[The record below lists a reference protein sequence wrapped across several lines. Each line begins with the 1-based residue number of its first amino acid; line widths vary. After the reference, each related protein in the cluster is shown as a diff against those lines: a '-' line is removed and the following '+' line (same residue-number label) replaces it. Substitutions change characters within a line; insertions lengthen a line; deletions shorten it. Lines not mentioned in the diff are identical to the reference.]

1 LEAKRERKERKG
13 KSRERE
19 RERERVC
26 ASADSTVEVM
36 MRRNRTKIVE
46 MSNRSEQPGKNRK
59 KQIRVNKIQKI

>member
-1 LEAKRERKERKG
+1 LEAKRESKERKG

-19 RERERVC
+19 RERD
-26 ASADSTVEVM
+26 SDDSTVEVM